1 MQESGV
7 MVWKGRNPDDIGRRR
22 TDNADSK
29 ATILSSNEK
38 IQNAV
43 KAREELSDILSI
55 SNPTLMRT
63 RLEEWS
69 KLYSSVGISLLT
81 RFTRTVTN
89 RINGIVSRATFRISS
104 GRIEDVN
111 SFIKPLRR
119 SAFGY
124 RDFDYFAY
132 LI

>member
-1 MQESGV
+1 M
-7 MVWKGRNPDDIGRRR
+7 
-22 TDNADSK
+22 
-29 ATILSSNEK
+29 
-38 IQNAV
+38 

-55 SNPTLMRT
+55 GNPSLMEK

-69 KLYSSVGISLLT
+69 KVYSSVGISQLT

-89 RINGIVSRATFRISS
+89 RMVGIVSRATFHISS
-104 GRIEDVN
+104 GRIEGVN
-111 SFIKPLRR
+111 SFIKALRR

-124 RDFDYFAY
+124 QDFDYFAY

>member
-1 MQESGV
+1 M
-7 MVWKGRNPDDIGRRR
+7 
-22 TDNADSK
+22 
-29 ATILSSNEK
+29 
-38 IQNAV
+38 

-55 SNPTLMRT
+55 GNPSLMEK

-69 KLYSSVGISLLT
+69 KVYSSVGISQLT

-89 RINGIVSRATFRISS
+89 RMDSIVSRAIFHISS
-104 GRIEDVN
+104 GRIEGVN
-111 SFIKPLRR
+111 SFIKALRR

-124 RDFDYFAY
+124 QDFDYFAY